1 MNKIDINRR
10 KFNTAVGAAVAVGC
24 LAPSLVIA
32 QPKTKIR
39 IGYLHVLSVD
49 GQMWLAKHLGAF
61 DREGLDV
68 ELREFNS
75 GVELFQAMIGGS
87 LDVLTT
93 GGVLSNFPA
102 RGQGK
107 VFLLNDVETSVG
119 QVWVNGTSGIN
130 TIADLKGKKVVTT
143 RGTTAHLCL
152 HEGLK
157 SVGLDSARDVEI
169 VNQRMADAV
178 TSFIAGA
185 APVVATWVPFNV
197 GIKAKLPTAK
207 KLFDA
212 GKFPK
217 AWIVDG
223 WAARNDFHEKNK
235 DALLRLIRAWTH
247 ANDFLMSKP
256 QEALDILHKSYYS
269 NLAREDVNE
278 MYNAAKFYSTAD
290 WAKLYADGSAAKWLN
305 QVTQFN
311 VDIGAIDKAIY
322 ADKYFDTSLYAE
334 ALKSI
339 KT

>member
-1 MNKIDINRR
+1 MNKININRR
-10 KFNTAVGAAVAVGC
+10 KFNAALGSAVAFGG
-24 LAPSLVIA
+24 LAPGLVIA

-49 GQMWLAKHLGAF
+49 GHMWIAKHLGAF
-61 DREGLDV
+61 EKEGLEV

-75 GVELFQAMIGGS
+75 GVEIFQAMIGGS

-102 RGQGK
+102 RNQGK
-107 VFLLNDVETSVG
+107 VFLLNNIEQSVG
-119 QVWVNGTSGIN
+119 QVWVNGGAGIN

-157 SVGLDSARDVEI
+157 TVGLDSAKDVEI
-169 VNQRMADAV
+169 INQRMGDAV

-185 APVVATWVPFNV
+185 APAVATWVPFNTA
-197 GIKAKLPTAK
+197 IKAKMPTAK

-212 GKFPK
+212 GKMPQ

-223 WAARNDFHEKNK
+223 WAARNDFHDKNK
-235 DALLRLIRAWTH
+235 DALRRVISAWTI
-247 ANDFLMSKP
+247 ANDYIMAKP
-256 QEALDILHKSYYS
+256 QEALDILHKSYYA
-269 NLAREDVNE
+269 NLKRDDVDE
-278 MYNAAKFYSTAD
+278 MYNAAKFYSTQE
-290 WAKLYADGSAAKWLN
+290 WAKLYADGTAAKWLN

-311 VDIGAIDKAIY
+311 VNIGAIEKAIY
-322 ADKYFDTSLYAE
+322 ADKYFDTSLYADVMKKRK
-334 ALKSI
+334 A
-339 KT
+339 